1 MGEISLENMEF
12 FAYHGFYDEE
22 QKIGNKYSVDLRV
35 WVDFHRAAV
44 EDQLRYTVNYEKLY
58 RLVAEVM
65 ATPTRLLE
73 HIAQRIAGEVLRR
86 FESVEKVEVAVAK
99 HNPPIGGVCAKAR
112 VRLQLERS
120 ATQQ

>member
-35 WVDFHRAAV
+35 WVDFHRAAL

-73 HIAQRIAGEVLRR
+73 HLAQRIAQEVLQH
-86 FESVEKVEVAVAK
+86 FQMVEKVEVSVAK

-112 VRLQLERS
+112 VRLSISRDRR
-120 ATQQ
+120 QQ

>member
-65 ATPTRLLE
+65 GTPTRLLE
-73 HIAQRIAGEVLRR
+73 HLARRIADEVLRH
-86 FESVEKVEVAVAK
+86 FEGVEKVEVSVAK

-112 VRLQLERS
+112 VRLVLDR
-120 ATQQ
+120 AMTQQ

>member
-65 ATPTRLLE
+65 GTPTRLLE
-73 HIAQRIAGEVLRR
+73 HLAQRIADEVLCH
-86 FESVEKVEVAVAK
+86 FKEVEKVEVSVAK

-112 VRLQLERS
+112 VRLVVNR
-120 ATQQ
+120 ATFQQ